1 MHKSNPQN
9 TAFGSLRC
17 DTNSTPAG
25 IISRVTATHRALVA
39 LLWLVM
45 ATLVGVIVFG
55 CAGRFD
61 LPGVWIVIGSLVSFG
76 AILAVVASDGL
87 LRERLRP
94 KQGNQDRLT
103 QPLSLLVMLSQ
114 WVIAGLDAR
123 FDWSQLP
130 LTVAVAGGV
139 GYAAALFI
147 VLWAMLSNPF
157 YSSVVRVQT
166 DRGQTPISSGP
177 YAIVRHPGYA
187 ASMLAFLC
195 GGLAFGSGLAMI
207 PIAIFITLFVRRTL
221 LEDRHLQANLPG
233 YSEYAQRVR
242 YRLIPGV
249 L

>member
-1 MHKSNPQN
+1 M
-9 TAFGSLRC
+9 A
-17 DTNSTPAG
+17 
-25 IISRVTATHRALVA
+25 RVTPLHRAAVA

-45 ATLVGVIVFG
+45 ATFAGAIVFG

-61 LPGVWIVIGSLVSFG
+61 LPGVWAVLVCLVVFG
-76 AILAVVASDGL
+76 ALLAVLASEGL

-94 KQGNQDRLT
+94 GQGSQDRVT
-103 QPLSLLVMLSQ
+103 QPVSLVVMVSQ

-123 FDWSQLP
+123 YGWSQLP
-130 LTVAVAGGV
+130 LAVVLAGAI
-139 GYAAALFI
+139 GYAAALAF
-147 VLWAMLSNPF
+147 VFWAMLSNPF

-177 YAIVRHPGYA
+177 YGMVRHPGYS
-187 ASMLAFLC
+187 ASMLAALF

-207 PIAIFITLFVRRTL
+207 PIAIFIALFLRRTM
-221 LEDRHLQANLPG
+221 LEDGYLRANLQG
-233 YSEYAQRVR
+233 YAEYSQRVR

>member
-1 MHKSNPQN
+1 
-9 TAFGSLRC
+9 
-17 DTNSTPAG
+17 
-25 IISRVTATHRALVA
+25 
-39 LLWLVM
+39 M
-45 ATLVGVIVFG
+45 ATVAGVIVFG

-61 LPGVWIVIGSLVSFG
+61 LPGVRIVLGSLVFFG
-76 AILAVVASDGL
+76 VILATVASDGL

-103 QPLSLLVMLSQ
+103 QPLSLVVMVSQ

-123 FDWSQLP
+123 YDWSQLP
-130 LTVAVAGGV
+130 LIIVVAGGV
-139 GYAAALFI
+139 GYAASIAI
-147 VLWAMLSNPF
+147 VLWAMLANPF
-157 YSSVVRVQT
+157 YSSVVRVQS

-187 ASMLAFLC
+187 FSMLAALS
-195 GGLAFGSGLAMI
+195 GGLAFGSALAMI
-207 PIAIFITLFVRRTL
+207 PIAIFISLFLRRTL

-233 YSEYAQRVR
+233 YADYAHRVR